1 MQRII
6 AFGHQ
11 TFSSLKVRNYRL
23 YFIGQAV
30 SLCGTWMQTIGQ
42 AWLVLKITG
51 SGTALGVITALQ
63 FLPILIF
70 GPFGGVIAD
79 RFPKRKILYF
89 TQSLSGILALILG
102 ILVMTDTVQLWMVG
116 VLALCLGMV
125 NAIDNPTRQTFVLEM
140 VDTEQLGNAVSLN
153 SMEINLTRVIGPT
166 IAGILIAGVGLAW
179 CFMINAFSYVG
190 VLGALILMHEREL
203 SPPPRVTRI
212 RGQLMEGFRYIAATP
227 LLRNT
232 LLMMAV
238 IGTLAYEFIVSLPL
252 LAEFTFHAGPH
263 GYAALTGA
271 MGLGSVLGGLFFTAR
286 RHTASPRL
294 LIRAAM
300 LLGGAMLLAAIAPN
314 YTLAIIAL
322 VLIGIFSINFTSL
335 GNVLLQ
341 VESAPEMR
349 GRVMALWTV
358 AFLGSTPIGGPIIG
372 WIGEHQGPRWGIAL
386 GGLAAMAAAGLGA
399 MTIGKASAF
408 EILEN
413 IETSQETAA
422 ELGKRV

>member
-1 MQRII
+1 MERIL
-6 AFGHQ
+6 ALGHQ

-23 YFIGQAV
+23 YFLGQAA

-42 AWLVLKITG
+42 AWLVLKLTG

-70 GPFGGVIAD
+70 GPYGGVIAD

-89 TQSLSGILALILG
+89 TQSVSGVLALILG
-102 ILVMTDTVQLWMVG
+102 VLVMTDTVQLWMVG
-116 VLALCLGMV
+116 VLAILLGTV

-140 VDTEQLGNAVSLN
+140 VDADQLGNAVTLN
-153 SMEINLTRVIGPT
+153 SMEINLARVIGPA
-166 IAGILIAGVGLAW
+166 IAGVLIAGVGLAW
-179 CFMINAFSYVG
+179 CFVINGFSYAG
-190 VLGALILMHEREL
+190 VLVALVLMRGREL
-203 SPPPRVTRI
+203 NPPPRAARM
-212 RGQLMEGFRYIAATP
+212 RGQLMEGFRYVAATP

-238 IGTLAYEFIVSLPL
+238 IGMLAYEFIVSLPL

-271 MGLGSVLGGLFFTAR
+271 MGLGSVLGGLFFTTH

-300 LLGGAMLLAAIAPN
+300 LLGGAMLLAAVAPN
-314 YTLAIIAL
+314 YSLALIAL

-341 VESAPEMR
+341 MESLPEMR

-372 WIGEHQGPRWGIAL
+372 WIGEHQGPRWGIAI
-386 GGLAAMAAAGLGA
+386 GGLAAFAAAGLGA
-399 MTIGKASAF
+399 MTIGKAPLL
-408 EILEN
+408 EIPEN